1 MVSRTT
7 NPKPVLDKLSIL
19 QAHPLFGKLGPR
31 LIERLASYAHSRKV
45 RNGATIFQRGDPGD
59 CLFAVCAGTI
69 RISSRSADGK
79 DVVFNLIGPG
89 GIFGEIALLDGRERT
104 ADAQAATDCDVMVID
119 RRDFIS
125 LLSSEPELALRLIEL
140 LCGRLRHASHQ
151 IEDMMFLDLPAR
163 LAKTLLWLLANSRFH
178 ISRKVAITQREIGQI
193 IGMTRESTNKQL
205 RAWEERNWIKLDRG
219 SIVVVDPDALSAIVS
234 AAGIESG

>member
-1 MVSRTT
+1 MVSRAT
-7 NPKPVLDKLSIL
+7 NPKPVLDKRSIL
-19 QAHPLFGKLGPR
+19 HAHPLFGKLGPG
-31 LIERLASYAHSRKV
+31 LIERLASYAHTRKV

-59 CLFAVCAGTI
+59 CLFAVCAGTV
-69 RISSRSADGK
+69 RISNRSLDGK

-89 GIFGEIALLDGRERT
+89 GIFGEIALLDGQERT
-104 ADAQAATDCDVMVID
+104 ADAQAVTNCDLMVIN

-125 LLSSEPELALRLIEL
+125 SSRATRARARLIEL
-140 LCGRLRHASHQ
+140 LCARLRHTSEQ

-163 LAKTLLWLLANSRFH
+163 LAKTLLWLPANSRSH

-219 SIVVVDPDALSAIVS
+219 SIVVVDPDALAAIVS